1 MEESNY
7 IDMANNINSYL
18 EKYCGITNDE
28 QTKNESVEDVLT
40 KLIHMDKTKEN
51 QEGGII
57 VDDLVENLTGG
68 NVKKEDKKE
77 TKNPIISSIKEIDE
91 NLLEG
96 GSKKTSTD
104 GNENKDGDASTNTNG
119 KTDTNDETTTTKT
132 HTLSSDSSEEDY
144 YSETTNDYSS
154 DDSDNNDGLNIMT
167 GINDAESEYKN
178 FLKHYQ
184 DKEYDYSVISGG
196 DMTKNNKIQI
206 IPMFPYLLR
215 Y

>member
-18 EKYCGITNDE
+18 EKYCGITNDNSI
-28 QTKNESVEDVLT
+28 KNESVEDVLT
-40 KLIHMDKTKEN
+40 KLIHMDKSKEK

-57 VDDLVENLTGG
+57 VDDLIENLTGG
-68 NVKKEDKKE
+68 NVKKENKKE
-77 TKNPIISSIKEIDE
+77 SKELVITSIKELDE

-96 GSKKTSTD
+96 GGKDKEKSKDKIKDTN
-104 GNENKDGDASTNTNG
+104 NENNKNNSINNIEETEATKDNVLNAGP
-119 KTDTNDETTTTKT
+119 
-132 HTLSSDSSEEDY
+132 SSG
-144 YSETTNDYSS
+144 SS
-154 DDSDNNDGLNIMT
+154 DDEFNNDTDYSDEYDDERTFM
-167 GINDAESEYKN
+167 NDEVGDEYNN

-196 DMTKNNKIQI
+196 NITKNNKIQI

>member
-40 KLIHMDKTKEN
+40 KLIHMDKSKEN

-68 NVKKEDKKE
+68 NVKKENKKE
-77 TKNPIISSIKEIDE
+77 PKELVITSIKEFDE

-96 GSKKTSTD
+96 GNKDKEKSTD
-104 GNENKDGDASTNTNG
+104 EIKNTNDENSKNNSINDIKETETTKDDILNVG
-119 KTDTNDETTTTKT
+119 SSSSSSDDEFNIDTDYSDTDDEISVMTDTND
-132 HTLSSDSSEEDY
+132 
-144 YSETTNDYSS
+144 
-154 DDSDNNDGLNIMT
+154 
-167 GINDAESEYKN
+167 AENEYKN

-196 DMTKNNKIQI
+196 NIAKNNKIQI

>member
-18 EKYCGITNDE
+18 EKYCGITNDNSI
-28 QTKNESVEDVLT
+28 KNESVEDVLT
-40 KLIHMDKTKEN
+40 KLIHMDKSKEK

-57 VDDLVENLTGG
+57 VDDLIENLTGG
-68 NVKKEDKKE
+68 NVKKENKKE
-77 TKNPIISSIKEIDE
+77 SKELVITSIKELDE

-96 GSKKTSTD
+96 GGKDKEKSTD
-104 GNENKDGDASTNTNG
+104 EIKDTSDENSKNTLINNTKETGVKKDDMLNVG
-119 KTDTNDETTTTKT
+119 
-132 HTLSSDSSEEDY
+132 SSSS
-144 YSETTNDYSS
+144 SS
-154 DDSDNNDGLNIMT
+154 DDEFNDDTDYSDEYDDERTFMNDEFSN
-167 GINDAESEYKN
+167 EYNN

-184 DKEYDYSVISGG
+184 DKDYDYSVISGG
-196 DMTKNNKIQI
+196 NVTKNNKIQI